1 METSHAVEECPVVS
15 IERSSKTVETVITYL
30 SFPNTAPSSRRRRM
44 ANVLERKKQKK
55 KNQREW
61 KKAAVNASGK
71 RGIALFEK
79 SLVGISDLLG
89 RWGESNAQ
97 HA

>member
-44 ANVLERKKQKK
+44 ANVLERKKNK
-55 KNQREW
+55 KN
-61 KKAAVNASGK
+61 NANEGK
-71 RGIALFEK
+71 QL
-79 SLVGISDLLG
+79 
-89 RWGESNAQ
+89 
-97 HA
+97 